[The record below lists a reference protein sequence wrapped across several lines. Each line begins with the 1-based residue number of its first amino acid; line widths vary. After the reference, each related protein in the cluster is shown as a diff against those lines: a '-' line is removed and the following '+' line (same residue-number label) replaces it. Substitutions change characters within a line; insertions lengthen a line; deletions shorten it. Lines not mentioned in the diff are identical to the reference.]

1 MNFIFLKNKIKVCLK
16 NLKKN
21 HFLNLVSLCD
31 DMENDLICLFLLG
44 LTNVFS
50 VTFYFIHQICSFC
63 MISIFI
69 INTKINFSILLSK

>member
-1 MNFIFLKNKIKVCLK
+1 MNFMFLKNKIKVCSK
-16 NLKKN
+16 IYY
-21 HFLNLVSLCD
+21 LNLVSLCD